1 MLKNGLKVEP
11 FSPMNLLLLFFVI
24 LFRYPEKEKKIR
36 MESKI
41 KKDTASTLATPSKP
55 KSNTIPTSWRRPT
68 NVTTNVLF

>member
-1 MLKNGLKVEP
+1 
-11 FSPMNLLLLFFVI
+11 MNLLLLFFVI

-41 KKDTASTLATPSKP
+41 KKDTTGTLATPSKP
-55 KSNTIPTSWRRPT
+55 KSRTIPSSLRRPT

>member
-1 MLKNGLKVEP
+1 
-11 FSPMNLLLLFFVI
+11 MNLLLLFFVI
-24 LFRYPEKEKKIR
+24 LFGYPEKEKKENFR

-41 KKDTASTLATPSKP
+41 KKDTTGTLATPSKP